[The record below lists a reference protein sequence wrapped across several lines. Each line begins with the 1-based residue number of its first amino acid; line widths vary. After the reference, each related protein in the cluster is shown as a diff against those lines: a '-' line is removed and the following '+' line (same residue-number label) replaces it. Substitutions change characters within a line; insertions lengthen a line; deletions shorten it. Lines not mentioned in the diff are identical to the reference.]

1 MSMSP
6 SDSDSAKPELQNALV
21 AHSKPR
27 MDKFQKF
34 FSESIKAQP
43 NFDINKMG
51 KPTDKPSKPNKPTR
65 QRNLLSI

>member
-1 MSMSP
+1 
-6 SDSDSAKPELQNALV
+6 
-21 AHSKPR
+21 

-43 NFDINKMG
+43 NFDIKKMG
-51 KPTDKPSKPNKPTR
+51 KPTDKHSEPNKPMR

>member
-1 MSMSP
+1 MFSS
-6 SDSDSAKPELQNALV
+6 KQL
-21 AHSKPR
+21 HSRTRSKTNLKLNYD

-34 FSESIKAQP
+34 FSESIRAQP

-65 QRNLLSI
+65 QRNLLAI

>member
-1 MSMSP
+1 MSKEDFTEKYFNGM
-6 SDSDSAKPELQNALV
+6 A
-21 AHSKPR
+21 
-27 MDKFQKF
+27 
-34 FSESIKAQP
+34 IKAQP